1 MKLKKKLKM
10 KELLNLKMIKN
21 IQKEVINLN
30 KRKLFN

>member
-30 KRKLFN
+30 KRKLIN